1 MEKREREIRKEK
13 VKRKGLMKIRVG
25 KEEKGREREEK
36 GKVGKGKEKIGKGK
50 KKEGKG

>member
-13 VKRKGLMKIRVG
+13 VTRKGLMKIRVG
-25 KEEKGREREEK
+25 KEEKGRQREEK
-36 GKVGKGKEKIGKGK
+36 GKVGKGK

>member
-1 MEKREREIRKEK
+1 MLRSAR
-13 VKRKGLMKIRVG
+13 
-25 KEEKGREREEK
+25 REREEK